1 MSIRSKHCETWVP
14 EKLPSFPKPG
24 SMRRKCGYCKVVP
37 DPVHNSLT
45 CPLQLQQSG
54 RKGATKKPLMS
65 LTNRTQ
71 GKQRIRE
78 LVDMFDNF
86 CEVNNEDKKDVL
98 AFEYRRTLYN
108 DGKPRSAKTFESFH
122 QQPSQILVQP
132 PSPRKTAGR
141 VVVTGQSW
149 NESRDNFTYTNQHG
163 LPVYAG
169 PSGTDLYRW
178 SVSPMN
184 VSYQMESID
193 KKFRTKYKAPEKP
206 DKDDWTSVESRLFLR
221 LVTRRK
227 KINLQNSE
235 KNKQNTKVFWPYFKF
250 FGNISRFFFQYF
262 DFFVQYFK
270 FFGNISIFLG
280 NISSLFCNI

>member
-1 MSIRSKHCETWVP
+1 MRYICLDFNTFQKNVNFCNNIIIIKWPLINMNYSYFSVNVESLPSYVPKHMHDKCRVKLNRRAQTFKMSIRSKGWDKHCETWVP
-14 EKLPSFPKPG
+14 EKLPSFPKPV

-45 CPLQLQQSG
+45 CPLRLQQSG
-54 RKGATKKPLMS
+54 RRGATKKPLMS

-98 AFEYRRTLYN
+98 AFEYRRALYN
-108 DGKPRSAKTFESFH
+108 DGKPKSAKTFESFH

-132 PSPRKTAGR
+132 LSPRKTAGR

-149 NESRDNFTYTNQHG
+149 NESRDNFTYMNQHG

-169 PSGTDLYRW
+169 PSETDLYRW

-184 VSYQMESID
+184 VSYQM
-193 KKFRTKYKAPEKP
+193 
-206 DKDDWTSVESRLFLR
+206 
-221 LVTRRK
+221 
-227 KINLQNSE
+227 
-235 KNKQNTKVFWPYFKF
+235 
-250 FGNISRFFFQYF
+250 
-262 DFFVQYFK
+262 
-270 FFGNISIFLG
+270 
-280 NISSLFCNI
+280 